1 MKYTPTQTQAA
12 VTSGMANLNL
22 APPPPT
28 NAAVNVNP
36 PPPMFA
42 PQNFALNPGHMPIPA
57 VSILQNYV
65 TFSSPLDVDG
75 TDLLCI
81 VFNSVDKLPTE
92 FSSFSSLKFSPRF
105 HYKI

>member
-1 MKYTPTQTQAA
+1 MTRLCSPLYQNFIIQVALDMKYTPTQTQAA

-42 PQNFALNPGHMPIPA
+42 PQNFALNPGHMPLPV
-57 VSILQNYV
+57 VSQLIILK
-65 TFSSPLDVDG
+65 TFS
-75 TDLLCI
+75 I
-81 VFNSVDKLPTE
+81 
-92 FSSFSSLKFSPRF
+92 FS
-105 HYKI
+105 YQ

>member
-28 NAAVNVNP
+28 NAAANVNP

-57 VSILQNYV
+57 VSTRKLVSPDINLCRV
-65 TFSSPLDVDG
+65 TCL
-75 TDLLCI
+75 TYI
-81 VFNSVDKLPTE
+81 VAL
-92 FSSFSSLKFSPRF
+92 
-105 HYKI
+105 